1 MLSFGVQ
8 CGVCVTRDA
17 AVARS
22 DPLPIGARVTSQV
35 PWKSGASA
43 PGQLTFDTGFS
54 HRAKPEATTGAE
66 ALLASFV
73 TRPWKGRSSTVA
85 QWSGWSAS
93 FRGT

>member
-8 CGVCVTRDA
+8 CGVCGTRDA

-54 HRAKPEATTGAE
+54 PRAGHKSTTAAE
-66 ALLASFV
+66 AHFAPFV
-73 TRPWKGRSSTVA
+73 SRP
-85 QWSGWSAS
+85 
-93 FRGT
+93 